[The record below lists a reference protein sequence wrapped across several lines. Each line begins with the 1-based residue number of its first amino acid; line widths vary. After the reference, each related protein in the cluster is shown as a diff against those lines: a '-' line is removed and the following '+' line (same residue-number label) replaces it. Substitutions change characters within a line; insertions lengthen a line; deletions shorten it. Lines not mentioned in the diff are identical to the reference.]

1 MSTPTLSVLL
11 IAVAGVFLLPRR
23 WVPVPFLLLA
33 CYIPKAQTLDLGPF
47 SFTVLRTLTIA
58 ALVRV
63 LLRRDWKGISPG
75 VADYL
80 MVAWAALMV
89 GTVALHQ
96 DPALQV
102 VGRLGLALD
111 GFGLYL
117 VFRLFCRSHRD
128 ITTLCLALAV
138 MLVPLA
144 LVMAYEKIAAHN
156 LLSVFG
162 GVPGVPLIRDGQIR
176 AQGPFRHAIL
186 AGTIGALSV
195 PFMVALWPRYRIA
208 AAIGILASLCIVVAS
223 YSSGPLMSLAAAL
236 FALSLWPLRRHLSLL
251 RWGAVGLY
259 LLFAAVMNR
268 SPYYLLAEIDLTGG
282 STGWHRA
289 RLIEAS
295 MTHLNEWWLA
305 GTDYTRHW
313 MPTGVSF
320 SPDHADLTN
329 HYIALGVFGGLPLL
343 LSFLAV
349 LVIAFHRVGRQSSF
363 LAWTLGS
370 ALFAIAI
377 TSVSISYFDQS
388 ILWLYMTIA
397 FCCTVSGEP
406 AVAVSRT
413 RESIAAIV
421 ANHRASRQ
429 ARVPRA
435 AVDASTLRTHQ

>member
-33 CYIPKAQTLDLGPF
+33 CYIPKAQTLDFGPF
-47 SFTVLRTLTIA
+47 SFTVLRALTIA
-58 ALVRV
+58 ALVRA
-63 LLRRDWKGISPG
+63 LLRRDWKDITPG
-75 VADYL
+75 TPDYL
-80 MVAWAALMV
+80 MAAWAALMI

-111 GFGLYL
+111 GLGLYV

-128 ITTLCLALAV
+128 IALLCVALAM
-138 MLVPLA
+138 MLAPLA

-156 LLSVFG
+156 LLAVFG
-162 GVPGVPLIRDGQIR
+162 GVPDMPLTRDGQVR

-195 PFMVALWPRYRIA
+195 PFMVALWPRHRIA
-208 AAIGILASLCIVVAS
+208 AAIGIAASLCIIVS
-223 YSSGPLMSLAAAL
+223 SHSSGPLMSLAAAL
-236 FALSLWPLRRHLSLL
+236 FALALWPFRQHLSVL
-251 RWGAVGLY
+251 RWGGLGVY
-259 LLFAAVMNR
+259 LLLALVMNR
-268 SPYYLLAEIDLTGG
+268 SPYYLLAEIDLTGS

-343 LSFLAV
+343 LSFLAL
-349 LVIAFHRVGRQSSF
+349 LVTAFHRVGQQSSF
-363 LAWTLGS
+363 FSWALGS
-370 ALFAIAI
+370 ALFAIAV

-397 FCCTVSGEP
+397 FCCTLSGEP

-413 RESIAAIV
+413 RESIATIV
-421 ANHRASRQ
+421 ANHHARRQ
-429 ARVPRA
+429 VRRPRTP
-435 AVDASTLRTHQ
+435 VGASTLNTQQ